1 MNENRRKFMRI
12 NASSVDCVVKLGVG
26 ESPGVLINESI
37 DGLRIGEME
46 LLILIADQKVT
57 VCHDDGVTVGRCRSV
72 SRNPNGTFQ
81 IGIYR
86 VPDNYVGDATSI
98 LLNSFMRF
106 DGCDVVC
113 VPLAVM
119 DDNRLRIRLINGV
132 EFTVRREQLF
142 QLTREEREQELR
154 NPGKLQKLIEVYS
167 FMDNSRDWYGADD
180 VVNHE
185 FGPPVQALARGR

>member
-12 NASSVDCVVKLGVG
+12 NTASAQCLVKLGVG
-26 ESPGVLINESI
+26 ESTGVVVNESI

-46 LLILIADQKVT
+46 LLILVADQKVT
-57 VCHDDGVTVGRCRSV
+57 VCYDEGVTYGRCRSV
-72 SRNPNGTFQ
+72 SRDPNGTFQ

-86 VPDNYVGDATSI
+86 VTDDYVAETTSI

-113 VPLAVM
+113 VPLAALSG
-119 DDNRLRIRLINGV
+119 NRIRIRLLDGS
-132 EFTVRREQLF
+132 EFTVKREQLF
-142 QLTREEREQELR
+142 ALTREEREQELR
-154 NPGKLQKLIEVYS
+154 QPAKLQKLIDVYS

-180 VVNHE
+180 VLNHE
-185 FGPPVQALARGR
+185 FGPAIRSLERAK

>member
-1 MNENRRKFMRI
+1 M
-12 NASSVDCVVKLGVG
+12 VKLGVG